1 MSNCC
6 GPLPCAPFLIPEAL
20 EALVPELSLQSH
32 EPGEK
37 ALRKRIS
44 GSQEDAP
51 LVSKLPGLDG
61 DKIFADAGIV
71 VPPMYATPFRRW
83 MCLCVFSFVSAA
95 ASGPMSMFPTLEPI
109 LVSEKVFEGPN
120 QLPQLTDVYSI
131 TLGVLMMSFLPVG
144 IIYDSYGPRWCS
156 VVGSLLFSVFSVGIG
171 LSIQYEDLNWMLYF
185 MYPIALLFGFGKNYG
200 AYGYQWLLPESQNT
214 VNSII
219 VATQALSDSLVVIC
233 VWLHSQFGMQLW
245 TYFYALAV
253 FAVVTG
259 LVCSIIVPSR
269 KQHFAYAEAVVTA
282 MAAAAA
288 AAAGGA
294 AGAGYGSGGN
304 TGASSGASSGGASE
318 GKSKQDIL
326 KTTSN
331 RSWVVKQASP
341 RTSGWRW
348 LDNVNGVRTL
358 CRKYPVE
365 HMLFVSGCCFMYM
378 FTWYP
383 TMQMFPYYFRL
394 FGRANATYLVN
405 CFAVIYGMLGAIAT
419 IMTGRIVD
427 WIGVQKAVGLNN
439 CMIVV
444 TLTAFLIPTL
454 WSQLIFQTF
463 LTCVLSFFQVFAY
476 RFCMLYGPPEI
487 FGTYTGILLSC
498 MGIFQVSCTAVL
510 SLVLSHVGKYET
522 LFVQGMTA
530 FFGICA
536 ISTWTG
542 LVCYWAWRPHPE
554 AGSVTRKDA
563 GVPEESEY
571 IVDGEEK
578 ESDPWL

>member
-1 MSNCC
+1 
-6 GPLPCAPFLIPEAL
+6 
-20 EALVPELSLQSH
+20 
-32 EPGEK
+32 
-37 ALRKRIS
+37 
-44 GSQEDAP
+44 
-51 LVSKLPGLDG
+51 
-61 DKIFADAGIV
+61 
-71 VPPMYATPFRRW
+71 
-83 MCLCVFSFVSAA
+83 
-95 ASGPMSMFPTLEPI
+95 MFPTLEPI
-109 LVSEKVFEGPN
+109 LISEKVFAGPT
-120 QLPQLTDVYSI
+120 QLPQLTTVYSI

-171 LSIQYEDLNWMLYF
+171 LSIQYESLNWMLYF

-219 VATQALSDSLVVIC
+219 LATQALSDSLVVIC

-245 TYFYALAV
+245 TYFYALSV

-269 KQHFAYAEAVVTA
+269 KQHFAYAEAVMTA
-282 MAAAAA
+282 MAAAAS
-288 AAAGGA
+288 
-294 AGAGYGSGGN
+294 AGYGSGGN
-304 TGASSGASSGGASE
+304 TEASSDASSGGSS
-318 GKSKQDIL
+318 GGQKQSIL
-326 KTTSN
+326 TTTSN
-331 RSWVVKQASP
+331 RSWVVKQRSP
-341 RTSGWRW
+341 VTSGWRW

-365 HMLFVSGCCFMYM
+365 HALFVSGCCFMYM

-383 TMQMFPYYFRL
+383 TMQMLPYYCGL
-394 FGRANATYLVN
+394 FGSANATYLVN

-427 WIGVQKAVGLNN
+427 WIGVQKAVVVNN

-444 TLTAFLIPTL
+444 TLTAFVIPTL
-454 WSQLIFQTF
+454 WSQLIFQAF

-487 FGTYTGILLSC
+487 FGTYTGVLLSC
-498 MGIFQVSCTAVL
+498 MGVFQVCTTALL
-510 SLVLSHVGKYET
+510 SLVLSHVGNYRT

-554 AGSVTRKDA
+554 AGSVTRKDT
-563 GVPEESEY
+563 GLPEESEY
-571 IVDGEEK
+571 IVDGEVDK
-578 ESDPWL
+578 SDPWL